1 MAKPISI
8 KTEWAWNGLHPAAA
22 DHWCTA
28 FTQMQDNRVSIFTVS
43 AFISS
48 HSHVTFPFFSLSFHI
63 IIISHIHC
71 TRHSRQVRH
80 TTMLFWSTDKVTLGF
95 LTLPAGVKVWSTA
108 THYTAALGCLLTV
121 LFTTSSTCSCEVTP
135 PGVTTRSVFT
145 EQQVIVAFLF
155 GVRCPLCNQDYDL
168 QFSQECPRPSVPQ
181 Q

>member
-1 MAKPISI
+1 
-8 KTEWAWNGLHPAAA
+8 
-22 DHWCTA
+22 
-28 FTQMQDNRVSIFTVS
+28 MQDNPVSIFTVS

-63 IIISHIHC
+63 IIIISSSSSSSSSHIHC

-121 LFTTSSTCSCEVTP
+121 FFTTSSTCSCEVTP
-135 PGVTTRSVFT
+135 PGVTTRCVHGITSNCGFS
-145 EQQVIVAFLF
+145 FL
-155 GVRCPLCNQDYDL
+155 VLDVPLCIQDYNL